1 MGIENMKMPQ
11 LGESVTE
18 GTISK
23 WLVSPGDTVNKYDP
37 IAEVQTDKVNAEVPS
52 SFTGTIKELIAE
64 EGDTL
69 EVGEIICSIEVG
81 GAGSAPSEEAPKEE
95 KKETAG
101 EKPSQAVA
109 NSSQPA
115 AKPSQPAAKPSQPAA
130 KPSQPA
136 AKPSQ
141 PAAKPSQQSKKE
153 DGNKARYSPA
163 VLKLSQE
170 HDIDLKQ
177 VEGTGNGGRI
187 TRKDLKKIIESGNIP
202 KAGDAA
208 ASPQAEAAPAPGKE
222 QAKPAAA
229 VKQAAPSPNVP
240 TMPGDIEIPV
250 TGVRKAIASNMVRSK
265 HEAPHAWTMMEVD
278 VTNLVEYR
286 NSLKTEFKQREG
298 FNLTF
303 FAFFVKAVSQA
314 LKEFPQIN
322 SMWAGDKIIQK
333 KDVNISIAVA
343 TDDALFVPVIKNAD
357 EKTIKGIA
365 REITDLAGKVR
376 SGKLKSEDMQG
387 GTFTVNNTGSFGS
400 VQSMGIINYPQAA
413 ILQVESIVKRPVVM
427 NNGMIAVRDMV
438 NLCMSLDHR
447 VLDGL
452 VCGRFLQ
459 RIKEILENTSKE
471 NTSVY

>member
-1 MGIENMKMPQ
+1 MAIEQIKMPQ

-23 WLVSPGDTVNKYDP
+23 WLVSVGDKVNKYDP
-37 IAEVQTDKVNAEVPS
+37 LAEVMTDKVNAEVPS

-64 EGDTL
+64 EGVAYA
-69 EVGEIICSIEVG
+69 VGDVILTIETEG
-81 GAGSAPSEEAPKEE
+81 GGTADAPVTPQAKAAAPADKAGNIPAASAVPAPS
-95 KKETAG
+95 
-101 EKPSQAVA
+101 
-109 NSSQPA
+109 A
-115 AKPSQPAAKPSQPAA
+115 A
-130 KPSQPA
+130 
-136 AKPSQ
+136 
-141 PAAKPSQQSKKE
+141 E
-153 DGNKARYSPA
+153 GNKARYSPA

-170 HDIDLKQ
+170 HGIDLSL
-177 VEGTGNGGRI
+177 VTGTGAGGRI
-187 TRKDLKKIIESGNIP
+187 TRKDLTKIIESGNIP
-202 KAGDAA
+202 QASQPAQTETASQQPVASQAA
-208 ASPQAEAAPAPGKE
+208 TQTAVTEKQTAPAP
-222 QAKPAAA
+222 
-229 VKQAAPSPNVP
+229 NVP
-240 TMPGDIEIPV
+240 VLPGDIEIPV
-250 TGVRKAIASNMVRSK
+250 SGVRKAIAANMLRSK
-265 HEAPHAWTMMEVD
+265 HEAPHAWTMIEVD

-286 NSLKTEFKQREG
+286 NSIKNEFKKKEG

-303 FAFFVKAVSQA
+303 FAFFVKAVAQA
-314 LKEFPQIN
+314 LKEYPQIN

-333 KDVNISIAVA
+333 KDINLSIAVA
-343 TDDALFVPVIKNAD
+343 TEDALFVPVIKHAD

-365 REITDLAGKVR
+365 REINELAAKVRAGKLT
-376 SGKLKSEDMQG
+376 SAEMSG

-400 VQSMGIINYPQAA
+400 IQSNGIINYPQAA

-459 RIKEILENTSKE
+459 RVKEILENTSKE